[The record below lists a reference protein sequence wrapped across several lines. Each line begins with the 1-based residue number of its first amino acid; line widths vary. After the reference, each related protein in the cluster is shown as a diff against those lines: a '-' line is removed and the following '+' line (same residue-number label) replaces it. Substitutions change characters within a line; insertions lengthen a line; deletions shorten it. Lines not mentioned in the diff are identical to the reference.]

1 FEQHLRAVT
10 GLPLGTTERREPTAL
25 ANILGDV
32 DSRQDATLYGVEDA
46 LRTDTISL
54 HWYGKREVY
63 NLRKMGHI
71 TTVGESPATVLSLIG
86 EVSEWLT
93 FRDQ

>member
-1 FEQHLRAVT
+1 VT

-32 DSRQDATLYGVEDA
+32 EKRRSASLHGVEDA

-71 TTVGESPATVLSLIG
+71 TTVGESPATVLSLVR

-93 FRDQ
+93 FED